1 MYTLKPNTWTNTKAN
16 TPERDAAIITDAV
29 NLALYCKATDSAP
42 VDHEVALRTLMRLNI
57 IQA

>member
-1 MYTLKPNTWTNTKAN
+1 MYTLKPNTWTDTKAN
-16 TPERDAAIITDAV
+16 TPERSAAIITDAV